1 MSGNKLMDIIR
12 ELTPEM
18 LENIVG
24 GVVTDKAENVM
35 LALIKALK
43 NDPTTE
49 HTADETINFLIGNCI
64 DNVLFEGV
72 TEEDIR
78 GFVTKYW

>member
-1 MSGNKLMDIIR
+1 
-12 ELTPEM
+12 M
-18 LENIVG
+18 LENIAG

-49 HTADETINFLIGNCI
+49 HTADETINFLIGNCM

-78 GFVTKYW
+78 GFVAKYW

>member
-1 MSGNKLMDIIR
+1 M
-12 ELTPEM
+12 
-18 LENIVG
+18 
-24 GVVTDKAENVM
+24 
-35 LALIKALK
+35 IKALK

-49 HTADETINFLIGNCI
+49 HTADETINFLIGNCM

-78 GFVTKYW
+78 AFVMKYW